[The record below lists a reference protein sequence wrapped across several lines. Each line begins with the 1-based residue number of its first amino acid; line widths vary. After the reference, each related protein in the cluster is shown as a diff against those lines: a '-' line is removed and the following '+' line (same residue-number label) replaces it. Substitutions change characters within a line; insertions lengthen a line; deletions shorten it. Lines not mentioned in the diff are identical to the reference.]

1 MAKLEKPSLNI
12 EKAKLR
18 TEQLSDIVKM
28 IHEGCTKSS
37 IADKYNISLS
47 MVFEIQRA
55 NNH

>member
-18 TEQLSDIVKM
+18 TEQLSDIIKM